1 MWSGPVI
8 LTSDTPEVTSEESLR
23 HVAAMTLIVH
33 ATLISEGMSAPS
45 VTRSVRQLRDTLVLR
60 QSRIPVHCIGTGRR
74 MLFQEPKNNGV

>member
-23 HVAAMTLIVH
+23 HVVPMTLIAH
-33 ATLISEGMSAPS
+33 ATLISECMSALS

-60 QSRIPVHCIGTGRR
+60 QSRIPGHCIVTGHRV
-74 MLFQEPKNNGV
+74 LIQKLKNNEV